1 MSWHDRVF
9 DDDKGMPWQPQW
21 DAWQRSASLSDW
33 PEWDEG
39 LWSEVDGMALETAGP
54 EFAMAWWEEW
64 LGFSGLYF
72 RDFYAPRA
80 RFVSDR

>member
-9 DDDKGMPWQPQW
+9 DDDIGLPWQPQWDAWLW

-39 LWSEVDGMALETAGP
+39 LHTYYGAPVQAAGP
-54 EFAMAWWEEW
+54 EYDMAYWAECW
-64 LGFSGLYF
+64 FP
-72 RDFYAPRA
+72 DFYAPRA